1 MSGSL
6 LADSTIYQ
14 PMQVLREEMY
24 YVLKTYLWIIL
35 GFLNPSNSQD
45 LIVNSLL
52 ELLCISL
59 KIDCKNIVLDQD
71 NNLYLISMSVLVTC
85 WLLITCGS

>member
-1 MSGSL
+1 MRKAEIFRRFPVSGSL
-6 LADSTIYQ
+6 LTDSTIYQ

-52 ELLCISL
+52 ELLCIS
-59 KIDCKNIVLDQD
+59 
-71 NNLYLISMSVLVTC
+71 S
-85 WLLITCGS
+85 

>member
-52 ELLCISL
+52 ELLCISSQINCENFL
-59 KIDCKNIVLDQD
+59 LDQG
-71 NNLYLISMSVLVTC
+71 NNFSLMSMSVLLPC
-85 WLLITCGS
+85 WLREISS

>member
-24 YVLKTYLWIIL
+24 YVLKTYLKIIL

-52 ELLCISL
+52 ELLCISSL
-59 KIDCKNIVLDQD
+59 INCENFLLDQG
-71 NNLYLISMSVLVTC
+71 NNFSLMSMSVLLPC
-85 WLLITCGS
+85 WLREISS

>member
-71 NNLYLISMSVLVTC
+71 NNLYLISMSVLVNC

>member
-59 KIDCKNIVLDQD
+59 
-71 NNLYLISMSVLVTC
+71 
-85 WLLITCGS
+85 

>member
-1 MSGSL
+1 MLPILVNVLVTANLGEYSVRKAEIFRRFPVSGSL
-6 LADSTIYQ
+6 LTDSTIYQ

-52 ELLCISL
+52 ELLCIS
-59 KIDCKNIVLDQD
+59 
-71 NNLYLISMSVLVTC
+71 S
-85 WLLITCGS
+85 

>member
-6 LADSTIYQ
+6 LADSKIYQ
-14 PMQVLREEMY
+14 PMQVIRGEIY
-24 YVLKTYLWIIL
+24 HVFKTYLWIIL

-52 ELLCISL
+52 ELLCIS
-59 KIDCKNIVLDQD
+59 
-71 NNLYLISMSVLVTC
+71 S
-85 WLLITCGS
+85 

>member
-24 YVLKTYLWIIL
+24 YVLKTYLRIIL
-35 GFLNPSNSQD
+35 GFLNSQD

-59 KIDCKNIVLDQD
+59 SINCKNIVLDQD

-85 WLLITCGS
+85 WLREISS